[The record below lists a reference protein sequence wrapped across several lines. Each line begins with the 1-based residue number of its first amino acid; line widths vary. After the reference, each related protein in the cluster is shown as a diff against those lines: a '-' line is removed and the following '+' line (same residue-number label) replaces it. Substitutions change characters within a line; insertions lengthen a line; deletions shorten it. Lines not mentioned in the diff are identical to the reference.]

1 MNILVLLQNIQG
13 VGGTNLLLNKYSHW
27 MLEVKNSMV
36 YESINGFVDKK
47 YRHINWDLV
56 VLPTSE
62 ISTLIKLKINFVK
75 FNKILVWSLGHN
87 AFTEAFISGQINN
100 KKIFFYKIINFYKNI
115 FLKRLLEKNS
125 IIFSDEVSLNSEITL
140 DSFNFENLIFPILIN
155 EENRLI
161 PNNDYYKDKT
171 LRCTW
176 IGRIDKDFKLIPIL
190 KLIGELKP
198 LSKIYDIELNI
209 IGSGDSVE
217 IVLET
222 VKSKN
227 IKCNYIKHIPYE
239 KLHNEIANITDLA
252 FAMGTSSLDTSKVGI
267 PTIIVQPLRE
277 SQNTYNLFTYR
288 WIFESKGLSLGE
300 FANKKTLPI
309 QTNKSLKNIMNDYIN
324 ENNLSDKSFNYSQ
337 NFYIDNVLNRLF
349 EREMPKKIDFILW
362 IYIIISYSFKESKNL
377 IKLIKKK
384 I

>member
-1 MNILVLLQNIQG
+1 MNILVLLQNVQG
-13 VGGTNLLLNKYSHW
+13 IGGTNLLLKKYSKW
-27 MLEVKNSMV
+27 MHVNKNCVV
-36 YESINGFVDKK
+36 YESTNAFIENK
-47 YRHINWDLV
+47 YKNLNWDLV

-100 KKIFFYKIINFYKNI
+100 KKNIFYKIINFYKNI

-125 IIFSDEVSLNSEITL
+125 IIFSDEVSLNSEIIL
-140 DSFNFENLIFPILIN
+140 NSFNSENLIFPILIN

-161 PNNDYYKDKT
+161 QNNDYYKNKT

-190 KLIGELKP
+190 KLIDELKP

-209 IGSGDSVE
+209 IGNGDSVE

-222 VKSKN
+222 LKFQN
-227 IKCNYIKHIPYE
+227 IKFNYIKHIPYE
-239 KLHNEIANITDLA
+239 ELHNEIANITDLA

-267 PTIIVQPLRE
+267 PTVIVQPLRE
-277 SQNTYNLFTYR
+277 NQNTYDLFTYR

-300 FANKKTLPI
+300 FANKKILPI
-309 QTNKSLKNIMNDYIN
+309 QSNKSLKNIMNDYIN
-324 ENNLSDKSFNYSQ
+324 ENNLSDKSFNYCQ

-349 EREMPKKIDFILW
+349 KREMPKKIDFILW
-362 IYIIISYSFKESKNL
+362 IYIISSYFFKESKNL
-377 IKLIKKK
+377 IKKVKKK